1 MDAYELS
8 VFKEHRGIGKK
19 IDAIPAGDEYD
30 GKTGIGVW
38 IDDASGETFVAISW
52 DPEIQ
57 AYGNLGVAL
66 SEEQADRLIFAL
78 LQDRSALRDIGS
90 AT

>member
-8 VFKEHRGIGKK
+8 VFKEHRDIGKK

-38 IDDASGETFVAISW
+38 IE
-52 DPEIQ
+52 

-78 LQDRSALRDIGS
+78 LQARSALRDIGS